1 MPLSS
6 SSGIAASSSPTFHQ
20 SHRRRFLH
28 LFRWRH
34 SPFQRLSKPTAVSPS
49 PCCQSKYLVAGTSL
63 MSERII

>member
-6 SSGIAASSSPTFHQ
+6 SLGIVASSSPNFHR

-28 LFRWRH
+28 LSRWRR

-49 PCCQSKYLVAGTSL
+49 PCFQSKYLVAETSL
-63 MSERII
+63 MSTSR